1 MKRHRPVALAAVL
14 VGFTFALP
22 NAAPALGGTGT
33 PVALEGTL
41 RALHSD
47 DLARGRSTIAYQL
60 LTRSHG
66 VVSLTLTRLPEDV
79 AVGMRVRIEGML
91 SGHTLAAAGGSVEA
105 TGGTT
110 AAATTGGRT
119 TAVILF
125 NFSNDTRQPWTTD
138 AVRSAVFT
146 GASSVNAYY
155 QEQSFG
161 RVSFVGKV
169 RTDGDVYG
177 WYTIPNAST
186 GCDAS
191 GWSSAA
197 KTAAQNAG
205 VDFSGYQ
212 HVVYAF
218 PRVSGCGWAG
228 MAYMPGT
235 VSWMNGYMTTNV
247 VGHELGHNLGVHHAG
262 TLSCTQ
268 NGVRVSIGGS
278 CSFSEYG
285 DPFDIMGQT
294 ARHMNTWH
302 KAQLG
307 WYDAA
312 RMQNVSANATFTLTP
327 LESMSAGL
335 QLLRVARG
343 TTGDYY
349 YLEYRRPLG
358 FDGFAS
364 TDAVVN
370 GISIRLG
377 KDYSQL
383 IQSQLLDAT
392 PATTSFTD
400 SALGAGKTFT
410 DGTYGIS
417 FTTQSV
423 SDTGATV
430 QVAFGGVQPPPPP
443 PPPSGDTTPPTKPGN
458 LRVTTTTTSSITIAW
473 DPSTDNV
480 GVSGYGIY
488 RGTTYL
494 GSATTTAVRLINL
507 LCGTTYTFGV
517 DAFDAASNRSSI
529 ASVTGTTTSCGAT
542 TDATAPSVP
551 TNLSAQPQTGPKVT
565 LAWTGSTDNV
575 GVTGYRVYRGGAEIG
590 TSTTASYTD
599 SSVLAGN
606 SYTYTVKAYDA
617 AGNLS
622 AASNSATATI
632 SGGGGGGGGL
642 DTTAPTMPT
651 GLHVLSRTATSV
663 TVAWTASTD
672 NVGVT
677 GYGAYRSGVLVGTP
691 AAPTYTFTGL
701 TCGRWYALAV
711 DAVDA
716 AGNHSAKTSILTYA
730 ATIC

>member
-1 MKRHRPVALAAVL
+1 MKRHRPVALAAVV
-14 VGFTFALP
+14 VGLTFALP

-177 WYTIPNAST
+177 WYTIPNANT
-186 GCDAS
+186 GCDAG

-205 VDFSGYQ
+205 VDLSGYQ
-212 HVVYAF
+212 HIVYGF

-228 MAYMPGT
+228 MAYLPGT
-235 VSWMNGYMTTNV
+235 ISWIDGYMTTTSV
-247 VGHELGHNLGVHHAG
+247 VGHELGHNIGVHHASS
-262 TLSCTQ
+262 LSCTA
-268 NGVRVSIGGS
+268 NGVRVSISTS
-278 CSFSEYG
+278 CTSSEYG
-285 DPFDIMGQT
+285 DPFDIMGQN

-312 RMQNVSANATFTLTP
+312 QKQDVTANGTYLLNPIESAST
-327 LESMSAGL
+327 GL
-335 QLLRVARG
+335 QLLRVPRG
-343 TTGDYY
+343 TSGDYY

-358 FDGFAS
+358 FDNFSS

-370 GISIRLG
+370 GVSIRIG
-377 KDYSQL
+377 KDYTKLTQSQL
-383 IQSQLLDAT
+383 IDAT
-392 PATTSFTD
+392 PGTTSFTD
-400 SALGAGKTFT
+400 AALGVGKTFT
-410 DGTYGIS
+410 DPVYGIS

-423 SDTGATV
+423 SSTSATI
-430 QVAFGGVQPPPPP
+430 QVVFGGANPPPPP
-443 PPPSGDTTPPTKPGN
+443 PPPGDTTAPTPPGN
-458 LRVTTTTTSSITIAW
+458 LRVTATTTSSITIAW
-473 DPSTDNV
+473 DASTDNV
-480 GVSGYGIY
+480 GVAGYGIY

-494 GSATTTAVRLINL
+494 GSATTTAVRLVNL

-517 DAFDAASNRSSI
+517 DAYDAAGNRSTKVPLTS
-529 ASVTGTTTSCGAT
+529 TTSSCSGSDT
-542 TDATAPSVP
+542 TAPSAP
-551 TNLSAQPQTGPKVT
+551 TNLTAQPQIGPKVA

-575 GVTGYRVYRGGAEIG
+575 AVTGYRVYRGGVEIG

-599 SSVLAGN
+599 ASVLAGN

-632 SGGGGGGGGL
+632 SGGGGGL
-642 DTTAPTMPT
+642 DTTAPTTPT
-651 GLHVLSRTATSV
+651 GLRIVSRTSTSV

-677 GYGAYRSGVLVGTP
+677 GYGAYRGGVRVGDATTL
-691 AAPTYTFTGL
+691 TYTFTGL
-701 TCGRWYALAV
+701 VCGGWYTLAI

-716 AGNHSAKTSILTYA
+716 AGNRSAKASVLSYSSY
-730 ATIC
+730 IC